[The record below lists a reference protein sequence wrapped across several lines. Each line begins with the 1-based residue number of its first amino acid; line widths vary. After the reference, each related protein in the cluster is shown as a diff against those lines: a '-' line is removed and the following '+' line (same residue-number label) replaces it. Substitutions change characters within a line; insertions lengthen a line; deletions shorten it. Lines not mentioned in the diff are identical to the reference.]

1 MTQADAGT
9 YTCRAIVPRIGVAE
23 REVPLYVNGEWPEGG
38 GGPVRERQAL
48 EVPAGPHHVFLLA
61 GPPIISSEAVQYAV
75 RGDGGKVECFIGS
88 TPPPDRIVSAGP
100 GLGPA
105 AVCFPACLSLLPLSP
120 GLSCALCFSSSDSVP
135 LSLFLSK
142 CHLLSYLLCDPE
154 PVTCYWEPQFP
165 HP

>member
-23 REVPLYVNGEWPEGG
+23 REVPLYVNGEGPDEGG
-38 GGPVRERQAL
+38 GGGCAGGGLL
-48 EVPAGPHHVFLLA
+48 EVPAGPGPVLWLA

-88 TPPPDRIVSAGP
+88 TPPPDRIVSGP

-105 AVCFPACLSLLPLSP
+105 SPLPPLPLSP
-120 GLSCALCFSSSDSVP
+120 GPF
-135 LSLFLSK
+135 
-142 CHLLSYLLCDPE
+142 
-154 PVTCYWEPQFP
+154 
-165 HP
+165 

>member
-23 REVPLYVNGEWPEGG
+23 REVPLYVNGEWPEEG
-38 GGPVRERQAL
+38 GGPVRGRQAL
-48 EVPAGPHHVFLLA
+48 EVPAGPDHVFLLA

-100 GLGPA
+100 GL
-105 AVCFPACLSLLPLSP
+105 SLLPLSP
-120 GLSCALCFSSSDSVP
+120 GLSCTLCFSSSDSVP
-135 LSLFLSK
+135 PSLFLFK

-154 PVTCYWEPQFP
+154 PVTCYLEPQFP